1 MGETSLVCGR
11 NDLWAKLYVMTLP
24 MSTAIVDFHKGRNEH
39 KKNIFTKRAKIYSYL
54 QEIYKRKLTWCDPV
68 VY

>member
-24 MSTAIVDFHKGRNEH
+24 MSTAIVDFHKGRN
-39 KKNIFTKRAKIYSYL
+39 
-54 QEIYKRKLTWCDPV
+54 
-68 VY
+68 